1 MMSTVD
7 SRLPTLVHELSN
19 MLTVIRGA
27 AELAKRKL
35 EPDHPA
41 HGDVDEVLS
50 AADGAVELTRELLVL
65 TAQR

>member
-1 MMSTVD
+1 ME
-7 SRLPTLVHELSN
+7 SRLRSIVHELTN
-19 MLTVIRGA
+19 VLTVIRGS

-41 HGDVDEVLS
+41 HRDVDNATYASER
-50 AADGAVELTRELLVL
+50 AFELTRELLEL